1 MPRGIAR
8 EGVDTLQPLFAGYQ
22 TCEFLPL
29 KKAGYDT
36 SLINY
41 FPPKT
46 RHAIERDILHR
57 LTWMGL
63 TVGDHFNCYITGL
76 LIQFTKFNFTC
87 KMFVETI
94 SSRCSSDIH
103 CNDVTFIFLSLQ
115 NRLTLRALS
124 PRDSAGENINITSQK
139 FR

>member
-1 MPRGIAR
+1 M
-8 EGVDTLQPLFAGYQ
+8 DTLQPLFAGYQ
-22 TCEFLPL
+22 TCDFLPL
-29 KKAGYDT
+29 KNAGYDT

-46 RHAIERDILHR
+46 RDAIERDILHR
-57 LTWMGL
+57 LSWMEL
-63 TVGDHFNCYITGL
+63 TVGDHFNFYITGL

-103 CNDVTFIFLSLQ
+103 RNDVTFIFVFTKSPYASRAKPA
-115 NRLTLRALS
+115 RLCRRKHQHYK
-124 PRDSAGENINITSQK
+124 PEIQIER
-139 FR
+139 